1 MSQAY
6 RPRARHLLLLLG
18 AALLLAAPAAGA
30 EPKRAPFILDLSGTG
45 YEREGLD
52 ELSEAQLEAA
62 GDQFLGAG
70 LGVRGYWGGRFH
82 YRARLER
89 LEEYDAEHIKKG
101 VIERLRVAL
110 GVREP
115 LAPRLDAVYE
125 LELGYFDYDIKFP
138 RTLPAALGIDEER
151 VSSAYTE
158 GGVQIGVT
166 GHAEHWRTDLRAVLR
181 LADDADVRS
190 QVGGRAQVTGF
201 SANRRYAGYAEVEW
215 LSDEEAVRL
224 GFRRLFH

>member
-1 MSQAY
+1 MSKVH
-6 RPRARHLLLLLG
+6 RPRPCHLLLVLG
-18 AALLLAAPAAGA
+18 AALLALAPSAGA
-30 EPKRAPFILDLSGTG
+30 EPKRAPLILDLSGTG

-52 ELSEAQLEAA
+52 ELSEAQLDAV
-62 GDQFLGAG
+62 GNQFLGAG
-70 LGVRGYWGGRFH
+70 IGVRGYWGGRFH
-82 YRARLER
+82 YRARFER
-89 LEEYDAEHIKKG
+89 LEEYDAEFIKKG

-110 GVREP
+110 GVRDP
-115 LAPRLDAVYE
+115 LAPRVDAVYE
-125 LELGYFDYDIKFP
+125 LEAGYLDYDIKFLRP
-138 RTLPAALGIDEER
+138 LPADLGIDEDR

-181 LADDADVRS
+181 MADDADVRS
-190 QVGGRAQVTGF
+190 QVGGRAQITGF